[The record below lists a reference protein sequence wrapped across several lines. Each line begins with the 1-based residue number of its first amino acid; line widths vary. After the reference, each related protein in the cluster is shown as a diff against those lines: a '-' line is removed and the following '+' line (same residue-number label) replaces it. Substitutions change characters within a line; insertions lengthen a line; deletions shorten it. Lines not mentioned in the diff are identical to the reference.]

1 MERKPRQKK
10 EMLLPS
16 SLLEDIEYD
25 ELDKEMQSKHIQEN
39 NAPTKE
45 GISILINLIFHKIIY
60 QCLIL
65 IIILQH
71 QMN

>member
-25 ELDKEMQSKHIQEN
+25 ELDKEMQSKQIQEN
-39 NAPTKE
+39 NEPAIN
-45 GISILINLIFHKIIY
+45 GIFLLFNLIFFIK
-60 QCLIL
+60 
-65 IIILQH
+65 
-71 QMN
+71 NR

>member
-25 ELDKEMQSKHIQEN
+25 ELDKEMQSKQIQEN
-39 NAPTKE
+39 NEPAIK
-45 GISILINLIFHKIIY
+45 GIFLLFNLNFFYKK
-60 QCLIL
+60 
-65 IIILQH
+65 
-71 QMN
+71 

>member
-1 MERKPRQKK
+1 MERKMHKKK
-10 EMLLPS
+10 EKLLPT

-45 GISILINLIFHKIIY
+45 GISILINLNFY
-60 QCLIL
+60 
-65 IIILQH
+65 
-71 QMN
+71 